1 MAAPE
6 FVACDF
12 GAGSGRLIL
21 GTLSD
26 SDLSLKE
33 IHRFTNREVEI
44 LDHYYWDLPR
54 LFAELKQGLS
64 HLRSEGHR
72 EVSSIGVDTWGV
84 DFGLIARDGTVL
96 GNPVAY
102 RDSRTDRMMEHAF
115 ELMPRKRLYQVT
127 GIQFMQINTLFQLL
141 SMVRASSPLLE
152 IAEHLLMMPDLFNYL
167 MTGEVVSEYTIASTS
182 QLLDAAK
189 KNWADSVFES
199 VGLPRDIMPPIVE
212 PGQIVGRLRSGVCNE
227 TGLDAIDVV
236 APACHD
242 TASAVA
248 AVPGKGPNWA
258 FVSSGTWS
266 LLGTEEDS
274 PIINDLSLT
283 NNFTNEGGFNGQIR
297 FLRNNMGLWLLT
309 RCRLAWADAGENV
322 DYDNLFNQVLK
333 SKPFKC
339 IIDPDDRSF
348 LNPPDMPSAIQ
359 AFCGRSGMAVPG
371 SKGEFVRTILESLA
385 LKYRFILDQ
394 INSMR
399 TEPVERLHIVGG
411 GSQNRLLNQ
420 FTANACGIPV
430 TAGPV
435 EATALGNILIQAIA
449 KGYLADLDE
458 AREVVAKSSD
468 LQEFEPADR
477 NRWEEQYQNSKALFS
492 T

>member
-26 SDLSLKE
+26 GTVSLKD
-33 IHRFTNREVEI
+33 IHRFSNREVEI
-44 LDHYYWDLPR
+44 LDHYYWDLPL
-54 LFAELKQGLS
+54 LFAELKKGLS
-64 HLRSEGHR
+64 RLRSEGHR
-72 EVSSIGVDTWGV
+72 EISSIGVDTWGV
-84 DFGLIARDGTVL
+84 DFGLIARDGSVL

-102 RDSRTDRMMEHAF
+102 RDSRTDGMMERAF
-115 ELMPRKRLYQVT
+115 ELMPRKDLYQVT
-127 GIQFMQINTLFQLL
+127 GIQFIQINTLFQLL
-141 SMVRASSPLLE
+141 SMVQASSPLLE
-152 IAEHLLMMPDLFNYL
+152 VADNLLMVPDLFNYL

-182 QLLDAAK
+182 QLLDAARK
-189 KNWADSVFES
+189 DWANSVFES
-199 VGLPRDIMPPIVE
+199 VGLPRDMMPPIVE
-212 PGQIVGRLRSGVCNE
+212 PGHIVGRLRSNVCKE

-248 AVPGKGPNWA
+248 AVPGRGLNWA
-258 FVSSGTWS
+258 YVSSGTWS

-274 PIINDLSLT
+274 PIINDLSLA
-283 NNFTNEGGFNGQIR
+283 NNFTNEGGYNGKIR

-309 RCRLAWADAGENV
+309 RCRLAWADAGEDI
-322 DYDNLFNQVLK
+322 DYHGLFAQALQ

-339 IIDPDDRSF
+339 VLDPDDHSF
-348 LNPPDMPSAIQ
+348 LNPPDMPAAIQ
-359 AFCGRSGMAVPG
+359 AFCRRSEMAVPD

-399 TEPVERLHIVGG
+399 AEPVERLHIVGG
-411 GSQNRLLNQ
+411 GSQNVLLNQ

-435 EATALGNILIQAIA
+435 EATALGNILVQAIA
-449 KGYLADLDE
+449 KGYLANLDE
-458 AREVVAKSSD
+458 ARALVAGSYQ
-468 LQEFEPADR
+468 LNEYEPADR
-477 NRWEEQYQNSKALFS
+477 DRWEGQYQAARTHFK

>member
-26 SDLSLKE
+26 SKVSLKE

-44 LDHYYWDLPR
+44 LGHDYWDLPR
-54 LFAELKQGLS
+54 LFAELKNGLS
-64 HLRSEGHR
+64 RLRTEGHR
-72 EVSSIGVDTWGV
+72 ELSSIGVDTWGV

-102 RDSRTDRMMEHAF
+102 RDSRTEGMIEQAF
-115 ELMPRKRLYQVT
+115 ELMPKKKLYQVT
-127 GIQFMQINTLFQLL
+127 GIQFLQFNSLFQLL
-141 SMVRASSPLLE
+141 SMVKNSSPLLE
-152 IAEHLLMMPDLFNYL
+152 VAENLLFMPDLFNYL

-182 QLLDAAK
+182 QMLDAAK
-189 KNWADSVFES
+189 KTWADPVFEAL
-199 VGLPRDIMPPIVE
+199 GLPRSLMPS
-212 PGQIVGRLRSGVCNE
+212 IVGSGHIVGQLRPNICSE
-227 TGLDAIDVV
+227 TGLQVVDVV

-248 AVPGKGPNWA
+248 AVPGKGSNWA
-258 FVSSGTWS
+258 YLSSGTWS
-266 LLGTEEDS
+266 LLGTEEDA
-274 PIINDLSLT
+274 PIINDLSLAS
-283 NNFTNEGGFNGQIR
+283 NFTNEGGFNGKIR

-309 RCRLAWADAGENV
+309 RCRHAWAEDGETI
-322 DYDNLFNQVLK
+322 DYDSLLDQALK
-333 SKPFKC
+333 SPPFKC
-339 IIDPDDRSF
+339 VIDPDDHSF
-348 LNPPDMPSAIQ
+348 LNPPDMPAAIE
-359 AFCGRSGMAVPG
+359 AFCSAAGMAVPE

-399 TEPVERLHIVGG
+399 TEPVEELHIVGG
-411 GSQNRLLNQ
+411 GSRNSVLNQ
-420 FTANACGIPV
+420 FAANACRLPV

-449 KGYLADLDE
+449 KGYLTDLDE
-458 AREVVAKSSD
+458 ARNVVRESSQLREYEPTDRD
-468 LQEFEPADR
+468 L
-477 NRWEEQYQNSKALFS
+477 WEEQYQTS
-492 T
+492 TAYFRT